1 MGNTPGKRTGQNKLR
16 VGMESNYDLVV
27 IGSGPGGYVA
37 AIRAGQL
44 GLKTAILEPE
54 ELGGVCLNWGCIP
67 SKALLKNAEIVS
79 YFKRAEEFGLKMD
92 NFSADFSVAIDR
104 SRKVVDRNTKGV
116 AFLLDKN
123 KVDHIQGTG
132 KIVGAGKV
140 EVGPDGTVPGGS
152 IIEAKNI
159 IVATGARPR
168 SIPPLPVDG
177 DKIITSRES
186 IVMQDLPSS
195 IVIVGG
201 GAIGVEFAYIYKM
214 YGVQVTIVEMLP
226 RLVPNEDEDISAQLE
241 RAFKRHRIDFL
252 TGAGVTGVDTS
263 GSSVKVIVEKD
274 GAAQTLEC
282 DKVLVAIGI
291 QPNVEDIGLE
301 TVGIAT
307 DRTGIVVDEKMA
319 TNVAGIYAI
328 GDVNGKMPLAHVA
341 SAQAMI
347 AVETIAGLETQ
358 PLDYTYM
365 PRATYCM
372 PQIASFG
379 LTEAQAR
386 EQGRDINVGT
396 FNVQANGKALAM
408 GEGSGLVKLVVDAK
422 YGEILGG
429 HMIGPEVTELL
440 GELSMTRLLEG
451 TVLELGWAVHAH
463 PSLSEILKEAA
474 LGAQGRTIHM

>member
-1 MGNTPGKRTGQNKLR
+1 
-16 VGMESNYDLVV
+16 MESNYDLIV

-44 GLKTAILEPE
+44 GLKTAIIEKE

-67 SKALLKNAEIVS
+67 SKSLLKNAEIVS
-79 YFKRAEEFGLKMD
+79 YFKRADEFGLKMD
-92 NFSADFSVAIDR
+92 NFHADYSVAIDR

-116 AFLLDKN
+116 AFLLKKN
-123 KVDHIQGTG
+123 EVDLIQGAG
-132 KIVGAGKV
+132 KITGIGKV
-140 EVGPDGTVPGGS
+140 EVAPDGNV
-152 IIEAKNI
+152 IEAKNI
-159 IVATGARPR
+159 IIATGARPR
-168 SIPPLPVDG
+168 SIPPLPIDG

-186 IVMQDLPSS
+186 IVLSDLPES

-241 RAFKRHRIDFL
+241 RAFKRARIDFM
-252 TGAGVTGVDTS
+252 TGAGVTGIDTS
-263 GSSVKVIVEKD
+263 GAGVKVMVDID
-274 GAAQTLEC
+274 GASQTLEC

-291 QPNVEDIGLE
+291 QPNVEDLGLE

-307 DRTGIVVDEKMA
+307 DRTGITVDEKMS
-319 TNVAGIYAI
+319 TNLPGIYAI
-328 GDVNGKMPLAHVA
+328 GDVNGKLPLAHVA
-341 SAQAMI
+341 SAQAMV
-347 AVETIAGLETQ
+347 AVETIAGLDTQ

-365 PRATYCM
+365 PKATYCM

-386 EQGRDINVGT
+386 EQGKDIKVGT

-408 GEGSGLVKLVVDAK
+408 GENFGLVKLVVDAK
-422 YGEILGG
+422 HGELLGG

-440 GELSMTRLLEG
+440 GELSMTRMLEG
-451 TVLELGWAVHAH
+451 TVLELGSTVHPH
-463 PSLSEILKEAA
+463 PSISEMLKEAA